1 MALQKYSVIR
11 MTYKGNSKWLPVTQ
25 LKTSYTT
32 SYLCSKMFPKNVS
45 KWDIARY
52 WLKTVTPNAVVLN
65 APVRVIL
72 PQFCNVLG
80 MKTLERQKYQ
90 VVKNSDTDRK
100 CDGLN
105 YIICCACR
113 AMHAIKHTNTTLLY
127 IRYCSKECAVLC
139 THCAVCKFF
148 NICIIWIRSTCKQ
161 RNSAKA
167 RRKTHI
173 IRTRGVRNVI
183 NCRPGTHINFERVPV
198 ENSQQYNYR
207 NRELLERAPPSE

>member
-1 MALQKYSVIR
+1 MPQLEWFYHNFVI
-11 MTYKGNSKWLPVTQ
+11 
-25 LKTSYTT
+25 
-32 SYLCSKMFPKNVS
+32 
-45 KWDIARY
+45 
-52 WLKTVTPNAVVLN
+52 
-65 APVRVIL
+65 
-72 PQFCNVLG
+72 VLG

-183 NCRPGTHINFERVPV
+183 NCRLGTHINFERVPV